1 MTAVITGGFGFLG
14 WHLAS
19 RLVALHDVHPVRLGR
34 SQFDDADQ
42 LRAAVA
48 GADVIYHVAG
58 VNRAAS
64 DDEVEAGN
72 RQLATRLAEAIVDI
86 GRPVHV
92 VFANSIQSSLD
103 NPYGRGK
110 AAAAEILAGATS
122 KCGGTFADVVL
133 PNLFGEHGRPDYN
146 SFVATFAA
154 RIAAGD
160 TPTIV
165 EDREVPLLH
174 VQQAARALLDAGQ
187 HRVESRIKPAGTP
200 ATVSSVLDKLT
211 HFDRLYRTGEIPAIA
226 DPFDLDLFNTYR
238 SYVFPERFPIRPA
251 VHADARGELFEA
263 IRFHG
268 GRCQAYASTTVPG
281 ATRGEHYHLHKVE
294 RFVVLRGEA
303 EIGFRRLL
311 HDDVITFRVSGDE
324 PVILDMPTLWVH
336 NLRNVGSG
344 ELITFFWSDQLLDPE
359 NPDQY
364 YDTVC
369 PGDQPS

>member
-1 MTAVITGGFGFLG
+1 MKAVITGGYGFLG
-14 WHLAS
+14 WHLAA
-19 RLVALHDVHPVRLGR
+19 RLVALAGATPVRLD
-34 SQFDDADQ
+34 SAQFNDVEQ
-42 LRAAVA
+42 LRAAIERS
-48 GADVIYHVAG
+48 DVVFHIAG
-58 VNRAAS
+58 VNRASS
-64 DDEVEAGN
+64 DEDVETGN
-72 RQLATRLAEAIVDI
+72 QRLAQKLSDAILSV
-86 GRPVHV
+86 GKPLHV

-110 AAAAEILAGATS
+110 AAAAQMLADTTT

-146 SFVATFAA
+146 SFVATFAS
-154 RIAAGD
+154 RIAKGE
-160 TPTIV
+160 TPTVI

-174 VQQAARALLDAGQ
+174 VQQAARALIEAADR
-187 HRVESRIKPAGTP
+187 RVDGRTEPSAAS
-200 ATVSSVLDKLT
+200 ATVTEVLDKLK
-211 HFDRLYRTGEIPAIA
+211 HFDELYRTGEIPEIA
-226 DPFDLDLFNTYR
+226 EPFDLDLFNTYR
-238 SYVFPERFPIRPA
+238 SYVFPERFPIRPT
-251 VHADARGELFEA
+251 VHADARGALFET

-294 RFVVLRGEA
+294 RFVVLKGEA

-344 ELITFFWSDQLLDPE
+344 ELITWFWSDQLLDPS

-369 PGDQPS
+369 PGEQTE